1 MRWRPYSRFLIA
13 RRHRV
18 GSNTP
23 CFCSSTTLGRGSHRR
38 QDRRSAI
45 FKSADMATTMRSLPC
60 AASVTEFANARCGHA
75 QRTRFAN
82 SARDAQTVTLSS
94 SVAIASA
101 IPGSGS
107 IGSLSDVRPAC
118 QRLPQGLSHRTSC
131 VIQAPVICCRPVSIS
146 TPSAH
151 GSGMSA
157 SIPPTSTR
165 KSISR

>member
-1 MRWRPYSRFLIA
+1 MEALLAVPDRQTPQGRVEYALLLFLYNTGARVSEATRLEVGNLQISR
-13 RRHRV
+13 H
-18 GSNTP
+18 G
-23 CFCSSTTLGRGSHRR
+23 
-38 QDRRSAI
+38 
-45 FKSADMATTMRSLPC
+45 ATMGSLPC
-60 AASVTEFANARCGHA
+60 VASVTEFANARCGHA

-131 VIQAPVICCRPVSIS
+131 VIQAPVICCRLVSIS
-146 TPSAH
+146 TPFAR